1 MKERTLKYIFYGS
14 AFLLFVIMLYASTD
28 AGISCDEILHYDHS
42 VAVCNYFASGGND
55 KSALDTPVT
64 NLKYY
69 GQAYDNIVTIITQLF
84 RIEDVYLFRNL
95 MSAVMGWCTVM
106 ITALFATWLR
116 NVRTGILVIFLFAI
130 TPAFIG
136 HSYNNLKDIPFAF
149 AYIAGIFFILRF
161 LSEEKIKWPTVIYLI
176 LSFAFCIGIRAGG
189 LLLICYLFLFLFS
202 VYALKY
208 FNKTFELAEFKKR
221 LYTASVSSI
230 ASYFLSIILWPFAIQ
245 NPLVNIFK
253 SYRIMAH
260 YPLTFR
266 QLFEGKVEWT
276 DFMPWYY
283 LYKSM
288 LITIPIVVFAGLIL
302 FLVIIRKAGREKA
315 SAYIMLAFTVIFP
328 LVFVIAEKSNLY
340 SSWRQ
345 FLFVFPGIVLLSASG
360 FVFLF
365 EKLNK
370 KALWIVILLTLVMS
384 VHPVKYMIRNHPYEY
399 IYYNELTGG
408 LNGAYTRY
416 ETDYYYTSQ
425 TEASK
430 WLISYLRKNNIN
442 KHIEICA
449 TYPVNWNFRKLK
461 NVHTSFIR
469 YEERSMHD
477 WDYAIVGNR
486 YIPPFQLKNG
496 IFPPQ
501 NSIHIIYADTV
512 PICAVLKRK
521 TKDDFLGYKA
531 LKNKEYADAIR
542 YFEKAIPLND
552 KDELVFYN
560 YAGALVK
567 SGRDEKADSM
577 LRTGLQINPV
587 SEPILMYLGNIAKSR
602 NDTLNAAAYYEKV
615 LELNRKYFEAYV
627 NLSALLVKTDIIRAR
642 NLLRDCLELNPLY
655 KPALTA
661 LGDTYKDTDMETARK
676 YYEKARNIN

>member
-14 AFLLFVIMLYASTD
+14 AFLLFAIMLYASTD

-42 VAVCNYFASGGND
+42 VAVYNYFASGGSD
-55 KSALDTPVT
+55 KAALNTPVS

-69 GQAYDNIVTIITQLF
+69 GQAYDNIVTIITRLF

-106 ITALFATWLR
+106 ITALFAVWLR
-116 NVRTGILVIFLFAI
+116 NFRTGILVIFLFAV
-130 TPAFIG
+130 TPAFMG

-161 LSEEKIKWPTVIYLI
+161 LSEEKINSTTVIYLI

-189 LLLICYLFLFLFS
+189 LLLICYLFLFLVS

-208 FNKTFELAEFKKR
+208 FYKTPDKNEFKKK
-221 LYTASVSSI
+221 LYAAIILSI
-230 ASYFLSIILWPFAIQ
+230 VAYFLSIILWPYAIQ

-266 QLFEGKVEWT
+266 QLFEGRVEWT

-288 LITIPIVVFAGLIL
+288 LITIPVVVFAGLIL
-302 FLVIIRKAGREKA
+302 FLVLIRQAGSGEA

-328 LVFVIAEKSNLY
+328 LVFAVVGKSNLY

-360 FVFLF
+360 FSFMF
-365 EKLNK
+365 ERMNK
-370 KALWIVILLTLVMS
+370 KALLFVILLTALVS
-384 VHPVKYMIRNHPYEY
+384 IHPVKFMIKNHPYEY

-416 ETDYYYTSQ
+416 ETDYYYTGQ
-425 TEASK
+425 TEASE
-430 WLISYLRKNNIN
+430 WLIDYLKKYNIN
-442 KHIEICA
+442 QHIEICA
-449 TYPVNWNFRKLK
+449 TFPVNWNFRKLK

-477 WDYAIVGNR
+477 WDFAIVGNR

-496 IFPPQ
+496 IFPPA
-501 NSIHIIYADTV
+501 NSLHIIYADTV

-521 TKDDFLGYKA
+521 TRDDYLGYEA
-531 LKNKEYADAIR
+531 LKNDRYADAIR
-542 YFEKAIPLND
+542 YFEDAIPLND
-552 KDELVFYN
+552 KDELVLFN
-560 YAGALVK
+560 FAGALVN
-567 SGRDEKADSM
+567 SGQEEKADSV
-577 LRTGLQINPV
+577 LKRGLQINPV

-602 NDTLNAAAYYEKV
+602 RDTLGAAAYYEKV
-615 LELNRKYFEAYV
+615 LALNRKYFEAYV
-627 NLSALLVKTDIIRAR
+627 SLSELLVRTDVVRAR
-642 NLLRDCLELNPLY
+642 DLLRECLELNPTY
-655 KPALTA
+655 KAALTA
-661 LGDTYKDTDMETARK
+661 LGDTYKDTDMEVARK